1 MNSFRVSKAIKQ
13 PQRLVRLASTGS
25 LKDKTIGVIGMGHVG
40 KYFLVLIVYNQYRFV
55 RNGLIRNA
63 SEILSNFKKK
73 RDEIAVLF

>member
-40 KYFLVLIVYNQYRFV
+40 KYFLVLQSNLV
-55 RNGLIRNA
+55 IRNFLVITKLFTNA
-63 SEILSNFKKK
+63 NFFT
-73 RDEIAVLF
+73 IY

>member
-40 KYFLVLIVYNQYRFV
+40 KYFLGASVKLGNKELFGHHKIVH
-55 RNGLIRNA
+55 
-63 SEILSNFKKK
+63 
-73 RDEIAVLF
+73 